1 MTVFLIVLFGV
12 TMLYVSVTTRVEGYI
27 KSLCIQGVILF
38 LIVVLE
44 FNKMDIFDFVFLAVE
59 TITVKTVLIPLMLFR
74 SIKKNQLYRD
84 MSAFIPNFAVLFLTS
99 LIFISG
105 FFTAFISSTLKQS
118 INPLLFG
125 IAVSTIMTGLLIIM
139 VRKKIITHIMG
150 YMTIENGIFLL
161 MLSIKNK
168 MPIIIELGVLL
179 DIFVGVYLFVVFMNK
194 IHDMYE
200 SSNIEKLT
208 DLKD

>member
-1 MTVFLIVLFGV
+1 
-12 TMLYVSVTTRVEGYI
+12 
-27 KSLCIQGVILF
+27 
-38 LIVVLE
+38 
-44 FNKMDIFDFVFLAVE
+44 VE